1 MTEAPESPVR
11 RTVAG
16 AAQIRIGHRGTRSF
30 CFPLNCEG
38 LNIHREHQRAVILE
52 GAGALSRIDRTH
64 ERARMSPLE
73 ELADRVERLLLRHE
87 ELLRTNA
94 LLRQQAEAVAHER
107 DQMKGRLTAARNR
120 LDALLERLPDDGLAV
135 PADTTAEAP

>member
-1 MTEAPESPVR
+1 
-11 RTVAG
+11 
-16 AAQIRIGHRGTRSF
+16 
-30 CFPLNCEG
+30 
-38 LNIHREHQRAVILE
+38 
-52 GAGALSRIDRTH
+52 
-64 ERARMSPLE
+64 MSPLE
-73 ELADRVERLLLRHE
+73 ELADRVERL
-87 ELLRTNA
+87 